1 MRFESEDPNLVRFAT
16 IIIKRD
22 LFRPVKKF
30 ANIAIVVVGD
40 FIAFYGALM
49 LFGAW
54 RMRWDAFAPSGIE
67 WVFPSIILS
76 LIWIVLFFFFGL
88 YRNLYMISRLDEL
101 IRVGKVVLLGVLV
114 LFFLLFAD
122 QVGWDSNR
130 LNRIDNN
137 RKLMFV
143 YGLLTFGCVSIN
155 RLLIRTIQKYRV
167 QKGYGLHRAIVVG
180 TGERAVSIV
189 QDIQRNRTSG
199 LQVLGY
205 LSADQQEEHTH
216 LVDPEKVLGT
226 ITDLGRLIRE
236 YEVQDV
242 IVALENGQSEQLITV
257 IDQVDVPDVSVKILP
272 DFYQMIIG
280 LNRTNQ
286 IFGLP
291 LIDVVPDPM
300 PSWERGTK
308 RLFDISLSLLILIVL
323 SPLMLL
329 VALLVKLTSKGPA
342 IFAQERVGRY
352 GKPYVMYKFRTMIS
366 DAEKHTGPV
375 WATENDPRITP
386 LGRFMRKTRLDEL
399 PQLFNVLKGEMSFVG
414 PRPERAHFVDQF
426 KKEIPLYSRRLR
438 VRPGIT
444 GWAQVKWKYD
454 ASLEDVKEKT
464 KYDLFYVENMSLR
477 MDLKILLN
485 TLITVFTG
493 KGQ

>member
-1 MRFESEDPNLVRFAT
+1 
-16 IIIKRD
+16 
-22 LFRPVKKF
+22 
-30 ANIAIVVVGD
+30 
-40 FIAFYGALM
+40 
-49 LFGAW
+49 
-54 RMRWDAFAPSGIE
+54 
-67 WVFPSIILS
+67 
-76 LIWIVLFFFFGL
+76 
-88 YRNLYMISRLDEL
+88 
-101 IRVGKVVLLGVLV
+101 
-114 LFFLLFAD
+114 
-122 QVGWDSNR
+122 
-130 LNRIDNN
+130 
-137 RKLMFV
+137 
-143 YGLLTFGCVSIN
+143 
-155 RLLIRTIQKYRV
+155 
-167 QKGYGLHRAIVVG
+167 
-180 TGERAVSIV
+180 
-189 QDIQRNRTSG
+189 
-199 LQVLGY
+199 
-205 LSADQQEEHTH
+205 
-216 LVDPEKVLGT
+216 
-226 ITDLGRLIRE
+226 
-236 YEVQDV
+236 
-242 IVALENGQSEQLITV
+242 V

-454 ASLEDVKEKT
+454 ANLEDVKEKT